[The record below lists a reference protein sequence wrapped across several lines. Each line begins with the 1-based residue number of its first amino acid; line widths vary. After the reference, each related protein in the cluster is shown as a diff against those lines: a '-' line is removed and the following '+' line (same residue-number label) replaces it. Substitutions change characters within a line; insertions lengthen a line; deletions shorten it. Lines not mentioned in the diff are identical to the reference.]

1 MKWTIIFPVLNERLR
16 LESGVV
22 RTVEHLASVGF
33 EDYEIII
40 VDNGSEDETPQI
52 AAGLCDRYARV
63 RYERIP
69 VRGVGAAFRRGVE
82 LSRGEVVGYMDIDL
96 STDIRHLGEAVRLFQ
111 ERPELAVDGDRSRKW

>member
-40 VDNGSEDETPQI
+40 VDNGSEDETPQ
-52 AAGLCDRYARV
+52 DRK
-63 RYERIP
+63 
-69 VRGVGAAFRRGVE
+69 
-82 LSRGEVVGYMDIDL
+82 SVV
-96 STDIRHLGEAVRLFQ
+96 
-111 ERPELAVDGDRSRKW
+111 

>member
-82 LSRGEVVGYMDIDL
+82 LSRGEVVGYVGSTGL
-96 STDIRHLGEAVRLFQ
+96 STGDHLHFEYQKNGAAYDPRTIL
-111 ERPELAVDGDRSRKW
+111 PI